1 MAKKQKIA
9 KKVTPNSKNSQI
21 TDAVTQSATPTSIN
35 DQITDAVTQL
45 IYDNAIKL
53 MKELKTE
60 SGNKIA
66 EIVDGVKRSF
76 TRFFG
81 NLFYVAKWIPH
92 LWNNYWWDH
101 STLDAML
108 MYELRYRAN
117 RFRNFGVC
125 EGASE
130 HANEI
135 DEIAD
140 ALDDYLSNKLETQ
153 FTAEWEAKYPGFL
166 KEEISRFSGK
176 KTDKRD
182 EALSKLFVKEYTV
195 TVDKAYRLRRE
206 ALTRLAEKSE
216 NWWD

>member
-1 MAKKQKIA
+1 MAKKQKTP
-9 KKVTPNSKNSQI
+9 KKAIPDSKNSQI
-21 TDAVTQSATPTSIN
+21 TDAVTQSVIPTPIN

-45 IYDNAIKL
+45 IYDNV
-53 MKELKTE
+53 
-60 SGNKIA
+60 N
-66 EIVDGVKRSF
+66 GVKRSIA
-76 TRFFG
+76 RFFG

-117 RFRNFGVC
+117 RFRNFGMC

-130 HANEI
+130 HANEM

-153 FTAEWEAKYPGFL
+153 FTTEWEAKYPGFL

-176 KTDKRD
+176 KTDKKD
-182 EALSKLFVKEYTV
+182 EALSKLFVKEYTAN
-195 TVDKAYRLRRE
+195 VDKAYRLRRE